1 MFCFVLHGCRTCYD
15 MCTQRSPYNWSRDLY
30 ERHGQTIEKY
40 LTDTVLPALRDKTGQ
55 GGPILLHELNHR
67 WTNHQIMNKWLKKF
81 FTYLDRY
88 YVKHH
93 SLPTLSQAGLRCFK
107 TNIYDEMKS
116 DTTGAIINLINDE
129 REGAIIDKGLVKSI
143 VELYENMGMGSLDS
157 YTADLEEPL
166 LNSTREY
173 YAKKRE
179 DWINDSTPDY
189 LIKAEEALEKERK
202 RVADY
207 LNPASETKLLRVVE
221 EEILE
226 KVEMVL
232 LEKETSG
239 CRALLQ
245 NDKSEDL
252 QRMFRLFSRLENGL
266 NPMASILQNFISS
279 MGDDVINRRQARL
292 DGGEKDKNDDPRFVK
307 ALIALHEKYL
317 GVVRTDFAGHSLFQ
331 KALKDAFVEIV
342 NKNVGQYTNAELMST
357 FCDRILKSGGE
368 KLSEAEVEES
378 LDRIV
383 QLFSYLTDKD
393 MFAEIYRNQL
403 AKRLLSQRST
413 SDDAEKLMIAKLK
426 MQCGTQF
433 TSKMEG
439 MLADLAVGAEQRAE
453 FGQRM
458 RQEDTKLDFSVQVLT
473 TGFWPTYKSP
483 TVSLTPEMSRCM
495 EVFKEWH
502 DNKHQKRKLTWMF
515 SQGNAAVRG
524 TFGKKSYDIQVTTL
538 QAIALNALSG
548 GATLTF
554 EELARTSGLEEQ
566 FLKPVMHSLSC
577 GKYKVI
583 TKSPAGNK
591 IGTTDTFTANSK
603 FSSNMRKIRIPM
615 ASLEGTLNTKRVE
628 EDRSIAIE
636 AAIVRIMKA
645 RKTLPHQQLLSE
657 VLAQLAF
664 FNPNPRVVKK
674 RIEALIDR
682 EYLERSADNA
692 HVYNVS
698 TGWDRKKR
706 ERSAKLIVRIV
717 HIHSTHLTIV
727 FSPSA
732 VLGLSMW
739 DTENTPYIFRCL
751 EVPIFL
757 SFWSAPLVVLRY
769 TNAIGATSLKRHDS
783 LASIVFF
790 YSFTTVSSLRCFV

>member
-1 MFCFVLHGCRTCYD
+1 MSTNAANQRIIPLEEGWNDIIRAKAIDRLENMLDGGMRTGQASMFGPREYVNIYTTCYD
-15 MCTQRSPYNWSRDLY
+15 MCTQRAPYNWSSELY
-30 ERHGQTIEKY
+30 QRHGETIERY
-40 LTDTVLPALRDKTGQ
+40 LTSNVLPALRDKTGQ
-55 GGPILLHELNHR
+55 GGTILLTELQNR
-67 WTNHQIMNKWLKKF
+67 WLNHQIMNKWLKKF

-107 TNIYDEMKS
+107 TNIYDEMKP
-116 DTTGAIINLINDE
+116 DTTRAILGLINDE
-129 REGAIIDKGLVKSI
+129 REGKIIDKSLVKSI
-143 VELYENMGMGSLDS
+143 VELYENMGMGSLDA
-157 YTADLEEPL
+157 YNADLEEQL

-173 YAKKRE
+173 YTRKRE

-189 LIKAEEALEKERK
+189 LIKAEEALNEERN

-207 LNPASETKLLRVVE
+207 LNSSSENKILKVVE

-226 KVEMVL
+226 RVETVL

-266 NPMASILQNFISS
+266 IPIAQILQTFVSS
-279 MGDDVINRRQARL
+279 MGDDIINRRQARL
-292 DGGEKDKNDDPRFVK
+292 DGGEKDKNDDPKFVK
-307 ALIALHEKYL
+307 ALIELHEKYL
-317 GVVRTDFAGHSLFQ
+317 GVVKKDFSGHSLFQ
-331 KALKDAFVEIV
+331 KALKDAFVEII

-393 MFAEIYRNQL
+393 LFAEIYRNQL
-403 AKRLLSQRST
+403 AKRLLNQRST

-439 MLADLAVGAEQRAE
+439 MLADLAVGSEQRSE
-453 FGQRM
+453 FEQRM
-458 RQEDTKLDFSVQVLT
+458 RNVNVDTKLDFSVQVLT

-483 TVSLTPEMSRCM
+483 EVALTREMSKCM
-495 EVFKEWH
+495 TVFKEWH
-502 DNKHQKRKLTWMF
+502 DTKHQKRKLTWMF
-515 SQGNAAVRG
+515 SQGNATVRG
-524 TFGKKSYDIQVTTL
+524 MFNKRSYDLQVSTL
-538 QAIALNALSG
+538 QAIALDAMNNG
-548 GATLTF
+548 VTLTF
-554 EELARTSGLEEQ
+554 EELSKRLNLEEAI
-566 FLKPVMHSLSC
+566 LKPLMHSLSC
-577 GKYKVI
+577 GKYRVV
-583 TKSPAGNK
+583 TKSPSSNK
-591 IGTTDTFTANSK
+591 INTTDK
-603 FSSNMRKIRIPM
+603 FSANGNFKCNMRKIRIPM
-615 ASLEGTLNTKRVE
+615 ASLDSSLNTKRVE
-628 EDRSIAIE
+628 EDRTIAIE

-645 RKTLPHQQLLSE
+645 RKTLQHQQLLPE

-682 EYLERSADNA
+682 EYLERSADNP
-692 HVYNVS
+692 HVYN
-698 TGWDRKKR
+698 
-706 ERSAKLIVRIV
+706 
-717 HIHSTHLTIV
+717 
-727 FSPSA
+727 
-732 VLGLSMW
+732 
-739 DTENTPYIFRCL
+739 Y
-751 EVPIFL
+751 
-757 SFWSAPLVVLRY
+757 
-769 TNAIGATSLKRHDS
+769 
-783 LASIVFF
+783 LA
-790 YSFTTVSSLRCFV
+790 